1 MSTTSNPT
9 LSNIFEEFCRKQGI
23 DLSKRHELQMV
34 DESEFKSFI
43 RDLGFPV
50 EQRRLIDE
58 FWELVFR
65 EGVF

>member
-1 MSTTSNPT
+1 
-9 LSNIFEEFCRKQGI
+9 
-23 DLSKRHELQMV
+23 MV